1 MPYAVFEAS
10 KEKMTVAQ
18 LVINDDKVSRQS
30 IVIRDASALG
40 VEKDT
45 QVILIEG
52 AEDAVQ
58 RAKELFKEKEI
69 LESDQAEQFYKKIKE
84 QEDSAAS
91 GMGMIFG

>member
-1 MPYAVFEAS
+1 MAYAIFETS

-40 VEKDT
+40 VDKDT
-45 QVILIEG
+45 QVILVEG

-69 LESDQAEQFYKKIKE
+69 LESEQAELFYKKIKD